1 MANTYIQIGSTV
13 TVGSGG
19 AANIEFT
26 SIPATYTDLLAVFSL
41 RTTAGDFP
49 SGFFQLNGSTTGF
62 TTRNLWG
69 SGASAFSDTTARW
82 LGYLDGNAQTASTFA
97 SLQLYIPNYAS
108 SNNKS
113 VSAETVAETNA
124 STAYMNM
131 AAHLWANSAAITS
144 LTVTSSS
151 NFAQY
156 STASLY
162 GIKNS

>member
-1 MANTYIQIGSTV
+1 MANTFLKIASVSLASSQ
-13 TVGSGG
+13 
-19 AANIEFT
+19 ANIEFT
-26 SIPATYTDLLAVFSL
+26 SIPSIYTDLCAVFSL

-69 SGASAFSDTTARW
+69 SGSSAVSDTTARW

-97 SLQLYIPNYAS
+97 SLQLYIPNYTS
-108 SNNKS
+108 SNHKS

-124 STAYMNM
+124 TAAYMNM
-131 AAHLWANSAAITS
+131 AAHIWANTAAINS

-156 STASLY
+156 STATLY
-162 GIKNS
+162 GISKS

>member
-1 MANTYIQIGSTV
+1 MANTFELISAV

-19 AANIEFT
+19 ASSIDFT
-26 SIPATYTDLLAVFSL
+26 SIPSTYTDLCAVYSL

-49 SGFFQLNGSTTGF
+49 SGYFQLNGSTSSF

-69 SGASAFSDTTARW
+69 SGSAAYSDTTARW

-97 SLQLYIPNYAS
+97 SLQLYIPNYTS
-108 SNNKS
+108 SNYKS

-131 AAHLWANSAAITS
+131 AAHLWSNTAAVTS
-144 LTVTSSS
+144 LSVSSSS

-156 STASLY
+156 STAYLY
-162 GIKNS
+162 GVKNA